1 MINLLKLCSRC
12 NLFGGISVEF
22 KIGEVSKMTGL
33 SSSGI
38 RFYEKEGILSPSNG
52 RKGKYRSYDLS
63 DVSALLDCRNYRQCG
78 FSLEDTTSL
87 LKASDPK
94 ESAQRIE
101 DFESDLQEE
110 ILRKQKILQFLQER
124 KKAILKISKENEMSI
139 EERPG
144 FVRFA
149 LWQPGVNEN
158 QEYYLPS
165 EEMGIRIPFAD
176 SNLIIQTKDI
186 VNECENVLTQWGLGI
201 DVRYLESLKWLK
213 EKGVSYYPPA
223 LSIHRMIRVTPDL
236 SVNKKELEEM
246 MDFAKANN
254 LKVGEMFMLQR
265 IVSLRGESETQR
277 FDHCWLEIEE

>member
-1 MINLLKLCSRC
+1 M
-12 NLFGGISVEF
+12 
-22 KIGEVSKMTGL
+22 
-33 SSSGI
+33 
-38 RFYEKEGILSPSNG
+38 
-52 RKGKYRSYDLS
+52 
-63 DVSALLDCRNYRQCG
+63 
-78 FSLEDTTSL
+78 
-87 LKASDPK
+87 
-94 ESAQRIE
+94 
-101 DFESDLQEE
+101 
-110 ILRKQKILQFLQER
+110 
-124 KKAILKISKENEMSI
+124 
-139 EERPG
+139 
-144 FVRFA
+144 
-149 LWQPGVNEN
+149 
-158 QEYYLPS
+158 
-165 EEMGIRIPFAD
+165 
-176 SNLIIQTKDI
+176 IIQTKDI